1 MVTWRAMLSGT
12 LVLIGGV
19 LMTLLALSVTAG
31 WLFFAGSVV
40 AGAGFGMAFMGAFRA
55 VSSGVAPGDRAGLIA
70 TVYVVAYLAFSLPA
84 IAAGIA
90 ATHLGLGVTATAYA
104 VRVILLAGTSLVGL
118 ALHRPSRVSPHEPAR
133 ARTSPPA
140 PAPAPAP
147 SPWPTTIARSGLPV
161 TPGDLTRRQI
171 AFDHIADHA
180 LSELA
185 TDRFIADWQADG
197 RNAGKR
203 GDRRGVSGPEC

>member
-1 MVTWRAMLSGT
+1 
-12 LVLIGGV
+12 
-19 LMTLLALSVTAG
+19 MTLLALSVTAG

-104 VRVILLAGTSLVGL
+104 VGVILLAGTSVVGL
-118 ALHRPSRVSPHEPAR
+118 ALHRPSRESPHEPAGPCPCAGTVPVADYHR
-133 ARTSPPA
+133 QVRVTSHP
-140 PAPAPAP
+140 
-147 SPWPTTIARSGLPV
+147 R
-161 TPGDLTRRQI
+161 
-171 AFDHIADHA
+171 
-180 LSELA
+180 
-185 TDRFIADWQADG
+185 
-197 RNAGKR
+197 
-203 GDRRGVSGPEC
+203 